1 METNTT
7 DVIIEDQ
14 VSTMPVE
21 PDETETQEV
30 VTPVYRERFEYK
42 LEIIPP
48 YSIIQCRKATII
60 ERDGVE
66 VGRTYH
72 RHVRSPGD
80 DVSNDCTELK
90 RCAAVLWT
98 PAVVAAYEATL
109 PQDEGVATMPAPEET
124 EEVATMP
131 SEEEVTTG
139 TADIETEV

>member
-7 DVIIEDQ
+7 DVII
-14 VSTMPVE
+14 
-21 PDETETQEV
+21 DETETQEV
-30 VTPVYRERFEYK
+30 VTPVYSERFEYK

-72 RHVRSPGD
+72 RHTRSPGE
-80 DVSNDCTELK
+80 DVSADCTELK

-98 PAVVAAYEATL
+98 PAVVAAYEATQ
-109 PQDEGVATMPAPEET
+109 PQDEGVS
-124 EEVATMP
+124 TMP

>member
-7 DVIIEDQ
+7 DISGE
-14 VSTMPVE
+14 VS
-21 PDETETQEV
+21 
-30 VTPVYRERFEYK
+30 TPVYSERFEYK

-72 RHVRSPGD
+72 RHTRAPGE

-90 RCAAVLWT
+90 RCATVLWT
-98 PAVVAAYEATL
+98 PDVVAAYKATL
-109 PQDEGVATMPAPEET
+109 PEEDPAVEEGTSTMPT
-124 EEVATMP
+124 EELEYKP
-131 SEEEVTTG
+131 ISELL
-139 TADIETEV
+139 

>member
-7 DVIIEDQ
+7 DI
-14 VSTMPVE
+14 SG
-21 PDETETQEV
+21 EV
-30 VTPVYRERFEYK
+30 TSPVYSERFEYK

-60 ERDGVE
+60 ERNGVE

-72 RHVRSPGD
+72 RHTRVPGD

-98 PAVVAAYEATL
+98 PGVVAAYEAS
-109 PQDEGVATMPAPEET
+109 VAAPLPAPEE
-124 EEVATMP
+124 EVDQGFGVEP
-131 SEEEVTTG
+131 DESSELE
-139 TADIETEV
+139 